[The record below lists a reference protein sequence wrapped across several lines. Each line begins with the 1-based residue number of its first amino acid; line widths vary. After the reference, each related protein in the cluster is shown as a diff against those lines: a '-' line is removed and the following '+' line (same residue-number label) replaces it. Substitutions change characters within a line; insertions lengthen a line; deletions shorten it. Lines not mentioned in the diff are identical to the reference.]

1 MLAELRRIFD
11 LRQRNGKVSFDYIT
25 RLYYGR
31 LA

>member
-1 MLAELRRIFD
+1 MLAELRRTFD
-11 LRQRNGKVSFDYIT
+11 LHQHSGKVAFDYIT